1 MKKKK
6 VIHKS
11 VHIQKGS
18 ALKGHDNFH
27 KGKNL
32 QVGKK
37 ESYSK
42 ERANSEDVKQAAR
55 VLDDMKKEVG
65 NVFYGHENVVDSL
78 LRAILCGGH
87 VLLEGIPGIA
97 KTLVI
102 KALAKV
108 SGCESKRIQFTVD
121 LLPTDI
127 LGLTT
132 YTPQKGFEVL
142 KGPIFA
148 NFIIADEIN
157 RAPPKTQ
164 SALIEVMQENQV
176 TIGRETFPIDLPFF
190 VMANENP
197 LETEGVY
204 SLPEAQIDRFLFK
217 IKFGYTEDKYELR
230 MMEEN
235 VTFRKFEDI
244 KMKEIVSPSKIIA
257 LQKLTH
263 KIYLDEK
270 VKKYILDIVKMTRNE
285 KFQYSEYIDLGA
297 SPRASIALFIAAK
310 SEALLRGRDFVLPI
324 DVKSVSKDVLRHRL
338 ILSYRAQAEGIDT
351 DKIIDF
357 VLENVKSY

>member
-1 MKKKK
+1 MKKMKKKK
-6 VIHKS
+6 VMHKSIHVKKKSIHKS
-11 VHIQKGS
+11 KSHEN
-18 ALKGHDNFH
+18 LKMNE
-27 KGKNL
+27 
-32 QVGKK
+32 VESSKK
-37 ESYSK
+37 R
-42 ERANSEDVKQAAR
+42 RASHSEVKQAAKL
-55 VLDDMKKEVG
+55 LDDLKKEVG
-65 NVFYGHENVVDSL
+65 TVFYGHENVVDSL

-87 VLLEGIPGIA
+87 VLLEGVPGIA

-102 KALAKV
+102 KALAKA

-127 LGLTT
+127 VGLTM
-132 YTPQKGFEVL
+132 YTPNKGFEVI

-164 SALIEVMQENQV
+164 SALIEAMQEKQV
-176 TIGRETFPIDLPFF
+176 TIGRETFSLGLPFF

-204 SLPEAQIDRFLFK
+204 TLPEAQVDRFLFK
-217 IKFGYTEDKYELR
+217 IKFGYPEAKHELR

-235 VTFRKFEDI
+235 ATFKKFEDI
-244 KMKEIVSPSKIIA
+244 KMKEITSPAKILA
-257 LQKLTH
+257 LQSLTH

-270 VKKYILDIVKMTRNE
+270 VKKYILDIVKMTRDE

-297 SPRASIALFIAAK
+297 SPRASVALFIASK

-324 DVKSVSKDVLRHRL
+324 DVKAIAKDVLRHRL
-338 ILSYRAQAEGIDT
+338 ILSYRAQAEGINT
-351 DKIIDF
+351 DKIIDY
-357 VLENVKSY
+357 VLQNVKSY